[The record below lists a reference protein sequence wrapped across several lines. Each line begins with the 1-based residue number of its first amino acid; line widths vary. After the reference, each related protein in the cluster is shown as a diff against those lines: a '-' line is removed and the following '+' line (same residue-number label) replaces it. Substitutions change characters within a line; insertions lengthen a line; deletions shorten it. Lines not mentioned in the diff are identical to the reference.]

1 MRVTNWKRWQ
11 RTKGIV
17 AIVMF
22 VGAIACAGGLEETDP
37 SVPIP
42 SPLGFLILL
51 GLSGAL
57 MLNITKDM
65 K

>member
-17 AIVMF
+17 CFAMLI
-22 VGAIACAGGLEETDP
+22 GALVCVGGLDETNP
-37 SVPIP
+37 SASIP
-42 SPLGFLILL
+42 SPLGFFIFL